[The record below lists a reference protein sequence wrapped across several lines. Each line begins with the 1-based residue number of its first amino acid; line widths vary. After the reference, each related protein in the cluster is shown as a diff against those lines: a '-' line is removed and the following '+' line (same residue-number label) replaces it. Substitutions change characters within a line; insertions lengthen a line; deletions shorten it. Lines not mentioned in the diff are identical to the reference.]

1 MEMAMGTHNGEE
13 DGLDGEGVGDGKQQG
28 RTATPWSP
36 CNAMESLKPWIPY
49 STMESLQLLSAD
61 VSIMSNA

>member
-1 MEMAMGTHNGEE
+1 MEMAMGTDNGEE
-13 DGLDGEGVGDGKQQG
+13 DGLDGEGDGNGKQQG

-36 CNAMESLKPWIPY
+36 CNAMESLKPWILY

-61 VSIMSNA
+61 ISIMCNA